1 MTQLSPPAPLRPDLG
16 PGLGPDLRPD
26 LGTFLGMIRRQLRL
40 VLSVAGL
47 VVGAAVLAL
56 VLIQPRFTATAL
68 VLVDPGQKNL
78 LSPQSGLPA
87 QSASENA
94 RVESEVA
101 ILQSDRVALSTVKA
115 ADLLND
121 PEFGPGPDT
130 WDRLLAFLRL
140 SPAPRPRGTD
150 LLEGTLNRLRQ
161 AVTVRRDGLTY
172 LVRVSVTTRDAA
184 RAARLANTLSRTYI
198 DLQIQAKTDSFLA
211 ARDLLRGQ
219 IDAARSRLAKS
230 EDALDIFIQSNLESL
245 VSDMPAADHL
255 GDGGG
260 DGGLRDLAA
269 SLREL
274 NASRLRTQSLA
285 TLTEGAI
292 ATRDWEALATSLADE
307 AMRALVMRSRA
318 LRQDL
323 DGAPDQAPRVD
334 LRARIARIEDR
345 LNQRAETLS
354 DSLQAN
360 LDRLDS
366 RARGVRGQIRQQ
378 VVRGDLSSD
387 ALSRIYALR
396 QESDIAQRH
405 YGTLLTRLRDLEAQA
420 VLQVADSRIVSDAL
434 PPADPSHPRVWL
446 LLAIALVAATG
457 LGVGAGGLR
466 EHVTGGITTAEQ
478 LRSLLARVPVV
489 TIPHTV
495 APQSPQSQQLQEAEH
510 GASAITEYIPAHAA
524 RPEIYKDPARGLA
537 DLVLDAPLSGFS
549 ESLRRLRAAVE
560 RGQHGSPPRQG
571 SAAGALVIMV
581 GSSLPDEGK
590 TTLALALARTCKAA
604 GRRTLLIDADMR
616 RPGIHKLLGL
626 RPTHGLRDHLEGGA
640 VSSTQQQVPGTAF
653 TEDPRSGLQVLPA
666 GRSDGHPADRAV
678 QSDRFAQ
685 LIAHVR
691 GSVDVVIIDTPP
703 LGPVVDG
710 LYVAA
715 LADVVVHCVRFATTP
730 QASVMDVQ
738 RQIHD
743 AAPGVPVVMALTH
756 SRDRQTPAGPGYFTD
771 ARGVPLG

>member
-1 MTQLSPPAPLRPDLG
+1 MTQLSPPAPLRPELG
-16 PGLGPDLRPD
+16 A
-26 LGTFLGMIRRQLRL
+26 FIGMIRRQLRL

-101 ILQSDRVALSTVKA
+101 ILRSDRVALSTVKA
-115 ADLLND
+115 ADLLSD
-121 PEFGPGPDT
+121 TEFGPRPGT
-130 WDRLLAFLRL
+130 RDRLLALL
-140 SPAPRPRGTD
+140 GLAPAPRLQGTD
-150 LLEGTLNRLRQ
+150 LLEGTLKRLRK

-172 LVRVSVTTRDAA
+172 LVRVSVTARDAA

-198 DLQIQAKTDSFLA
+198 DLQIQAKTDNFLA

-245 VSDMPAADHL
+245 VSDMPAADIS
-255 GDGGG
+255 
-260 DGGLRDLAA
+260 DGGLRDLAV

-292 ATRDWEALATSLADE
+292 ATRDWEALASSLADE
-307 AMRALVMRSRA
+307 AMTALVTRSRA

-323 DGAPDQAPRVD
+323 DGAPEQAPRVD

-354 DSLQAN
+354 DSLQAD
-360 LDRLDS
+360 LDRLNS

-434 PPADPSHPRVWL
+434 PPVDPSHPRVWL

-466 EHVTGGITTAEQ
+466 EHAMGGITTAEQ
-478 LRSLLARVPVV
+478 LRALLPGAPVV
-489 TIPHTV
+489 AIPHTD
-495 APQSPQSQQLQEAEH
+495 APSSPDP
-510 GASAITEYIPAHAA
+510 GPNGRGITEPIPAYATG
-524 RPEIYKDPARGLA
+524 PETPHGLVRGLA

-549 ESLRRLRAAVE
+549 EALRRLRAAVE
-560 RGQHGSPPRQG
+560 RGHDRSSPQG
-571 SAAGALVIMV
+571 SSAGAMVIMV

-616 RPGIHKLLGL
+616 RPGIHTMLGL
-626 RPTHGLRDHLEGGA
+626 RPALGLRDHLEGGA
-640 VSSTQQQVPGTAF
+640 EGPHTGTGAAGGADHPVPGSAF
-653 TEDPRSGLQVLPA
+653 VEDPRSGLLVLPA
-666 GRSDGHPADRAV
+666 GSSDGHPADRAV
-678 QSDRFAQ
+678 QSDRFAT

-715 LADVVVHCVRFATTP
+715 LADVVVHCVRYATTP
-730 QASVMDVQ
+730 HASVMDVR
-738 RQIHD
+738 RQIED
-743 AAPGVPVVMALTH
+743 AAPGVPLVMALTH
-756 SRDRQTPAGPGYFTD
+756 SQDRQTPAGPGYFTD
-771 ARGVPLG
+771 AHGVPLG